1 MVPFI
6 QETFISSY
14 GFAQIPKAIANRK
27 KEKSKLFQVKE
38 IKQCQHTQTSE
49 KSTEINKNRN
59 RHSYIA
65 GGSMRLFSFHWETLL
80 TIPVKFTKTYILFPI
95 T

>member
-27 KEKSKLFQVKE
+27 KGKGKLFQVKE

-49 KSTEINKNRN
+49 KEYRNK
-59 RHSYIA
+59 
-65 GGSMRLFSFHWETLL
+65 
-80 TIPVKFTKTYILFPI
+80 
-95 T
+95 